1 VRIAF
6 YGRYSSDNQRDA
18 SIEDQ
23 HRVVQ
28 RWAETHGH
36 ELVAEFSDAAVS
48 GANIRLLNG
57 LQNALRSAFTV
68 PAPFDAIGVDQLSR
82 LSRDVGDTDGIIKR
96 LRFAGVRVIAVADG
110 IDTGDDT
117 AKVSVTVK
125 SLVNELYLDDLRK
138 TTKRGLDG
146 QFLKGYA
153 TGGRTYGY
161 RSEPVH
167 EPGRSDSHGQPIPIG
182 YRITLEPAEAAVVGQ
197 IFKLF
202 RDGLGERAIAKQ
214 LNPNHAGRP
223 WRPNTIYLML
233 QNSKYIGQ
241 FYFNRREWRK
251 NPETGR
257 RVYRWRPRDQ
267 WESRTIEA
275 LRIIDDETWE
285 AVQRRLKSRQHLF
298 SRRRSATAHLLSGLL
313 ICDRCGGRLSIVAK
327 DYYGCR
333 NRIESGTC
341 SNDLR
346 IRREAVEE
354 LVIRELALRL
364 PEYIESLRVAA
375 SRRSSG
381 RLRLEPQAAT
391 RRRQL
396 AQLRRQAEGVM
407 GAIQQGRLQARAL
420 EEALG
425 TYQRIWAQVEQ
436 LEQEQPANPESAATQ
451 IHYDRA
457 VVEDFVARLPEAL
470 RTDIRLGREFLRE
483 TLRHVRV
490 ADAGPRQR
498 MCPICEQALGKVT
511 PQHLA
516 LHGVTLRD
524 GYRRFPELGFTK
536 GARLTIQPSPEGLLN
551 TGEVF
556 GLVVAGAGFEPA
568 TFGL

>member
-1 VRIAF
+1 MKVAF

-28 RWAETHGH
+28 RWAETRGH
-36 ELVAEFSDAAVS
+36 ELVAKFSDAAVS
-48 GANIRLLNG
+48 GANMRLLNG
-57 LQNALRSAFTV
+57 LQEALRSAFTV
-68 PAPFDAIGVDQLSR
+68 AAPFDAIAVDQLSR

-96 LRFAGVRVIAVADG
+96 LRFVGVRVIAVADG

-146 QFLKGYA
+146 RFLKGYA

-182 YRITLEPAEAAVVGQ
+182 YRITLEPAEAVVVGR

-202 RDGLGERAIAKQ
+202 RDGFGEKAIAKQ
-214 LNPNHAGRP
+214 LNLNHTERP

-233 QNSKYIGQ
+233 QNSKYVGQ
-241 FYFNRREWRK
+241 FHFNRREWRK

-267 WESRTIEA
+267 WESRVIEA

-285 AVQRRLKSRQHLF
+285 AVQRRLQARQHLF

-333 NRIESGTC
+333 NHSESGTC
-341 SNDLR
+341 LNDLR

-375 SRRSSG
+375 NRRSPG
-381 RLRLEPQAAT
+381 RLEPQDAT

-396 AQLRRQAEGVM
+396 ARLRRQAQGVM
-407 GAIQQGRLQARAL
+407 GAIQQGRLRGRAL
-420 EEALG
+420 EEALN
-425 TYQRIWAQVEQ
+425 TYQRIWAQVEH
-436 LEQEQPANPESAATQ
+436 LEQEQPANPESAPAE

-470 RTDIRLGREFLRE
+470 RADVSLGREFLRE
-483 TLRHVRV
+483 TLRHVRI
-490 ADAGPRQR
+490 ADAGRRQR
-498 MCPICEQALGKVT
+498 TCPICEQALGKIT

-516 LHGVTLRD
+516 LHGVTLRE

-556 GLVVAGAGFEPA
+556 GLVVAGVGFEPT